1 MANSENTLPLDLL
14 YNPQAAYE
22 PPTIQAAKPKDNR
35 VQAYQDFVSKF
46 PQLSH
51 VPYEVWNAEVDKAQ
65 AEGAARMEAT
75 REQMAREGVA
85 GVGPVGAQMMS
96 PAAPPTDLTTGLRD
110 VSTTLAKPIS
120 SFIEFTKAPE
130 VAGAA
135 AAPFGQIADIVA
147 GTTAPGFGEGKYEQ
161 IAKTIGSGLPR
172 SVAPGVAATVA
183 GGPAVGLGASLADVA
198 AQTMAAGGSIEDAAK
213 AVAITGA
220 AGYAGSKLG
229 TVGEQFVGRQITRA
243 IDQGGRDAVGREVN
257 RQLVNEA
264 MTGLS
269 PKIGRV
275 VGEATGAGVTT
286 AAAQAIQG
294 EDPTKPENLF
304 TSLANAATFG
314 TMAAAGAAANKNA
327 TNVKAAEELNRWWLT
342 KQAKEPGQPV
352 LPKSPAEGSY
362 VARLFD
368 ESSSI
373 PDNDIKSWRES
384 VVKDGLDDIRLAR
397 TEMERQGM
405 VRKLAQA
412 LIESRNLDRIGDNA
426 IQTARMAYIAPPRTV
441 EDLANL
447 TRRINV
453 LTEDAFRVLDERV
466 AAGDPEA
473 VSSTALRQLRSQGY
487 FTENITFDW
496 LVNQFGEA
504 QAMSLSNSNA
514 TAYTMLTN
522 QLANRLIVLASAA
535 KEKRGESLVEQSVR
549 TVDESKNAQ
558 YDRDLARRFVDQL
571 AKISPEYGKD
581 PQTDESFALKLYNR
595 FTHHEE
601 NDNRYDTG
609 EGNRFMEEVSQ
620 VIESLTAGKTAD
632 QIASIDWE
640 NVKVPQEVETRQLD
654 ETTGEERRVRS
665 FKDVTLGDYVA
676 KDFEGKYTKKVY
688 GRSTRSQKELVM
700 SQIGLED
707 KRPVETKGQEALSEQ
722 ELYGVPREK
731 ESQLEQMPATQPEV
745 QEDWYQ
751 HTDKLRQYV
760 ETTQPENLWKAVAP
774 AFISPGATKVHGK
787 TEARWR
793 PVIKELAQVLFESG
807 QTKAGEKIEAR
818 PAAQELMDKLGLQ
831 PRVGGTPAD
840 AVMEYLRGGLK
851 QSGRT
856 VEQFRTEFIQ
866 QLAKG
871 AGLDIQVSE
880 PRSAF
885 IPGRPTYKQTVAQ
898 GIKQWVYLYGLDPK
912 GRYTRELKA
921 PPEEHLLLGASSGMG
936 GAADVYHI
944 ASQAA
949 LMQGMTLDSAESAVK
964 LAMTIVNSMN
974 MNPDAYLKLSR
985 PTAFPLVPVT
995 EQVTTEKLEK
1005 GGYTTGIMMP
1015 SDLSNTMPFVALAYD
1030 QLGKSGQQNIMMRLL
1045 LDTLVHENVHLI
1057 EEAVK
1062 FDKNPTLGEQYNYK
1076 PRFINQTY
1084 SEEQKQAVVNLQKLA
1099 VELREPGR
1107 RVLLETLAS
1116 IAYPAEIR
1124 QEPHMA
1130 GTLKSLIDYGA
1141 TKLQDFNPEEFVTV
1155 AAQLIGVGMLTGN
1168 MHKMTQQEVL
1178 SAFPDEMVMFA
1189 KSVYRDISQ
1198 NLEVVKQVILSD
1210 AFRNTP
1216 AGQLMDQT
1224 HGITQQSL
1232 AEDVGRVIKQVK
1244 QIVVARD
1251 PQLAL
1256 AQMTQLYNGL
1266 KGGHFESL
1274 VPPFILATEP
1284 IPKDVLKLLGPG
1296 VGQRTLEDLARW
1308 KATSKGE
1315 SGLLFDLPSSSR
1327 QFAEDKDAWLM
1338 EQEMLGVEKA
1348 QPPKPPKINQL
1359 TLQFPEDEKLPPMT
1373 VRMDFV
1379 TRSLMLTQQ
1388 ALDRLSRRGIPIAH
1402 SMIQALNQ
1410 LVPAERRMS
1419 ISMLAPF
1426 MTAKGKFDPDNPAI
1440 QLFRDKSAAGE
1451 RDRNLLNRV
1460 AKWAQTDQAAPFEQ
1474 NSRGEWQLVES
1485 AGRALG
1491 LGPGAVPQRVVD
1503 SFLKM
1508 TEAMQVAATQ
1518 LHSSQVNSV
1527 SNRVARMLL
1536 SLHPE
1541 EVTPLS
1547 SEQAFSAADKLVR
1560 GMAYGNQRLA
1570 TDGLEMMLPHARE
1583 SVMQFL
1589 NSGVIKGL
1597 VDLKE
1602 HLDSRGTWFLTEQRP
1617 GQYLVKGR
1625 DAKGKPA
1632 VDGADN
1638 MIEVNKLRQLY
1649 ESRGY
1654 KNIEVISKAEHAK
1667 YAKYDSPEGILNRY
1681 IEAEQEYW
1689 ENFLSSNPKGL
1700 SEQQIAALRAYAP
1713 VVGQGVAEA
1722 LQKKS
1727 VSKFLIE
1734 RRSVA
1739 SVAGLDYVSSMLDYI
1754 PRLASTIAR
1763 RETRQRVELLLADP
1777 SVKGQE
1783 PFANWMRDNL
1793 NAALFPSQR
1802 WERNMQA
1809 FTAGWYMAANMSSM
1823 IINGADAVTV
1833 VPETLLS
1840 KGPEGYNLI
1849 KAGKDVSRGFIDAV
1863 WTNSKNNAGEIERTA
1878 KTVEAEL
1885 NAAQFAKR
1893 APRKFTRE
1901 EIVSYAA
1908 YNVVELQMMDKGLLQ
1923 DVFEHSD
1930 FKDLSARAFAL
1941 RKNAPTVGDLVADP
1955 AYRVIRTMMAI
1966 PRLTHQ
1972 FNNYAAYF
1980 AGLSQA
1986 IDMDMGPKEA
1996 MAHADLVRTLSLFS
2010 GGKTNAPGYM
2020 GRYFKGSG
2028 LSTMRV
2034 MHTMQQYT
2042 TGILGRY
2049 YTNVA
2054 DSISDDP
2061 NLTDAQK
2068 SQARK
2073 ATGSLL
2079 MTQLAVAGLLGLPGF
2094 AAALALLKEAF
2105 GVNAEADVRKGIA
2118 YLAGADKDNS
2128 GFRGLVTEVAMN
2140 GAPNQFFGVAVGQR
2154 LGTSQFYGFS
2164 PYEGFNLMDFG
2175 AAPSIV
2181 GKMWNG
2187 LGYLS
2192 QGDTTKAITS
2202 LSPNFLQRHV
2212 QMGMNRLKFG
2222 DWQFRNPEGRPI
2234 YDPSMTDML
2243 KYAAGF
2249 DPSRLS
2255 EAKRKDMLISEST
2268 RLFNKERDKQINDA
2282 AVALNQGDRGPL
2294 MKWTQDQI
2302 KLDPT
2307 IAMRDPM
2314 APTRVVTNKASELQ
2328 QVQDPLSRTPLANS
2342 REAKAIAQTFP
2353 AGLTERRSELDAAKA
2368 RIQSE
2373 AAAGNLRAGT
2383 VGSIPRAAMIDKLTA
2398 QGLTRAEAEQV
2409 LRMMGM

>member
-35 VQAYQDFVSKF
+35 IQAYKDFVTQF

-65 AEGAARMEAT
+65 VEGQARMTAT

-85 GVGPVGAQMMS
+85 GVGPVGAQMMES
-96 PAAPPTDLTTGLRD
+96 RAPTDLTTGLRD
-110 VSTTLAKPIS
+110 ISTTVAKPIS
-120 SFIEFTKAPE
+120 SFVEFTKAPE

-135 AAPFGQIADIVA
+135 VAPFGQLADIIA

-172 SVAPGVAATVA
+172 SIAPGVAATAV
-183 GGPAVGLGASLADVA
+183 GGPAAGFGVSLADVA
-198 AQTMAAGGSIEDAAK
+198 TQTMAAGGSIEDAAK

-220 AGYAGSKLG
+220 AGSAASKLG
-229 TVGEQFVGRQITRA
+229 GVGERFVGRQITQA
-243 IDQGGRDAVGREVN
+243 IERGGADAVGREMN

-275 VGEATGAGVTT
+275 VGEAAGAGITT
-286 AAAQAIQG
+286 AAAQAIEGQ
-294 EDPTKPENLF
+294 DPTKPENLF
-304 TSLANAATFG
+304 TSIANAATFG
-314 TMAAAGAAANKNA
+314 TMAAANAAANKSA
-327 TNVKAAEELNRWWLT
+327 INVRASEELNRWWMM
-342 KQAKEPGQPV
+342 KQSKEPGQPA
-352 LPKSPAEGSY
+352 LPKTPSESTY
-362 VARLFD
+362 VAKLFD
-368 ESSSI
+368 KSSSI
-373 PDNDIKSWRES
+373 PDNDLKAWRES
-384 VVKDGLDDIRLAR
+384 VVKDGLSDIQLAR
-397 TEMERQGM
+397 SDVERQSM
-405 VRKLAQA
+405 VRKLSEA
-412 LIESRNLDRIGDNA
+412 LVESRNLDRIGDSA
-426 IQTARMAYIAPPRTV
+426 IQTARMAYISPPRTV

-522 QLANRLIVLASAA
+522 QLANRLVVLASAA
-535 KEKRGESLVEQSVR
+535 KDKRGESLVEQSVK
-549 TVDESKNAQ
+549 TVDESKSAQ
-558 YDRDLARRFVDQL
+558 YDRELARRFVDQL
-571 AKISPEYGKD
+571 AKIPSEYGKD

-620 VIESLTAGKTAD
+620 VIESLTAGKTPE
-632 QIASIDWE
+632 QIAAIDWQ
-640 NVKVPQEVETRQLD
+640 NVKVPQEIETRQAD

-665 FKDVTLGDYVA
+665 FKDVALGDYLT
-676 KDFEGKYTKKVY
+676 KDFEGKYTKKIY

-700 SQIGLED
+700 SQIGMEE
-707 KRPVETKGQEALSEQ
+707 KRPISEKGQEALSEQ

-731 ESQLEQMPATQPEV
+731 ESQLEQIPSTQPEV
-745 QEDWYQ
+745 TEDWYQ
-751 HTDKLRQYV
+751 HTDKLRQFV
-760 ETTQPENLWKAVAP
+760 DTAQPDDLWKAVAP
-774 AFISPGATKVHGK
+774 AFISPGAAKVHGK

-818 PAAQELMDKLGLQ
+818 PAAQELMEKLGLQ

-856 VEQFRTEFIQ
+856 VEQFRTEFVQ

-871 AGLDIQVSE
+871 AGLEIQAAT
-880 PRSAF
+880 PKSAY
-885 IPGRPTYKQTVAQ
+885 IPGRPTYKQTEKL
-898 GIKQWVYLYGLDPK
+898 GIKQWSYLYGLDPK

-921 PPEEHLLLGASSGMG
+921 PPEEHLLLGASGGMG

-974 MNPDAYLKLSR
+974 ANPDVYLKLSR
-985 PTAFPLVPVT
+985 TTAFPSVPIT
-995 EQVTTEKLEK
+995 EQVTTEKMAQ
-1005 GGYTTGIMMP
+1005 GGHTLGLMMP
-1015 SDLSNTMPFVALAYD
+1015 SDLSNTLPFVGLAYD
-1030 QLGKSGQQNIMMRLL
+1030 QLGKAGQQSVMMRLL
-1045 LDTLVHENVHLI
+1045 LDTIVHENTHLI
-1057 EEAVK
+1057 EEAIK
-1062 FDKNPTLGEQYNYK
+1062 FDKNPTLGEQFGYK
-1076 PRFINQTY
+1076 PRFTNQTY
-1084 SEEQKQAVVNLQKLA
+1084 SDEQKQAVVNLQKLA

-1107 RVLLETLAS
+1107 RVVLETLAS
-1116 IAYPAEIR
+1116 IAYPAEFR
-1124 QEPHMA
+1124 QDPHA
-1130 GTLKSLIDYGA
+1130 ARTLQSLINYGA
-1141 TKLQDFNPEEFVTV
+1141 TTLEDFNPQEFVTV
-1155 AAQLIGVGMLTGN
+1155 ATQLIGVGMLTGN
-1168 MHKMTQQEVL
+1168 VHKMTQQEVL
-1178 SAFPDEMVMFA
+1178 SSFPDEMVMFA

-1210 AFRNTP
+1210 AFRDTP
-1216 AGQLMDQT
+1216 AGKLMDQT
-1224 HGITQQSL
+1224 HGMTSKSL
-1232 AEDVGRVIKQVK
+1232 AEDVGKIVQQVR
-1244 QIVVARD
+1244 QIVVSRE

-1256 AQMTQLYNGL
+1256 AQMTQLYNNL
-1266 KGGHFESL
+1266 RGGQFESL
-1274 VPPFILATEP
+1274 VPPFILATER
-1284 IPKDVLKLLGPG
+1284 IPPEVLKLLGPG
-1296 VGQRTLEDLARW
+1296 VAQRTQEDLVRW
-1308 KATSKGE
+1308 KATAKGE
-1315 SGLLFDLPSSSR
+1315 SGLLFDLPMSVR
-1327 QFAEDKDAWLM
+1327 QFADDSQAWLTA
-1338 EQEMLGVEKA
+1338 QEMLRVDDA
-1348 QPPKPPKINQL
+1348 APPKPPKVTQL
-1359 TLQFPEDEKLPPMT
+1359 TIKFPEEEKVPPMT
-1373 VRMDFV
+1373 VRMDFA

-1388 ALDRLSRRGIPIAH
+1388 ALDRLSRRGIPVAH

-1410 LVPAERRMS
+1410 LVPAERRMAL
-1419 ISMLAPF
+1419 SMFAPF
-1426 MTAKGKFDPDNPAI
+1426 MTTKGKFDPDNPAV
-1440 QLFRDKSAAGE
+1440 QMFQDKSAEGE
-1451 RDRNLLNRV
+1451 RDRKLLNRV

-1474 NSRGEWQLVES
+1474 SSRGEWQLVES

-1491 LGPGAVPQRVVD
+1491 LGPGAVPQRVVNA
-1503 SFLKM
+1503 FLKM

-1541 EVTPLS
+1541 EVVPLQA
-1547 SEQAFSAADKLVR
+1547 EQAFTAADKLVR

-1583 SVMQFL
+1583 SVLQFL

-1625 DAKGKPA
+1625 DANGKAA
-1632 VDGADN
+1632 VDGAEN
-1638 MIEVNKLRQLY
+1638 MIEVNKLKQMY
-1649 ESRGY
+1649 ADRGY

-1734 RRSVA
+1734 RRSVP
-1739 SVAGLDYVSSMLDYI
+1739 SVAGIDYVSNMLDYI

-1763 RETRQRVELLLADP
+1763 RETRQRVELLLSDP
-1777 SVKGQE
+1777 RVKGQE

-1793 NAALFPSQR
+1793 NAALFPTQR

-1840 KGPEGYNLI
+1840 KGGEGYNLI
-1849 KAGKDVSRGFIDAV
+1849 HAGRDVERGFVDAI
-1863 WTNSKNNAGEIERTA
+1863 WTNSSKNAGEIRATA
-1878 KTVEAEL
+1878 KAVETEL
-1885 NAAQFAKR
+1885 NAADFAKR
-1893 APRKFTRE
+1893 AARKFTRD

-1941 RKNAPTVGDLVADP
+1941 RKNAPSVGDLVADP
-1955 AYRVIRTMMAI
+1955 AYRVIRTMMAV

-1986 IDMDMGPKEA
+1986 IDMGMGPKEA

-2042 TGILGRY
+2042 VGILGRY
-2049 YTNVA
+2049 FTNIS
-2054 DSISDDP
+2054 DSISNDP
-2061 NLTDAQK
+2061 HLTDVQK
-2068 SQARK
+2068 TQARK

-2105 GVNAEADVRKGIA
+2105 GVNAEADVRKGVA

-2140 GAPNQFFGVAVGQR
+2140 GVPNQFFGVSVGQR

-2164 PYEGFNLMDFG
+2164 PYDGFNLADMG

-2181 GKMWNG
+2181 SKMWNG

-2192 QGDTTKAITS
+2192 QGETAKGITS
-2202 LSPNFLQRHV
+2202 LAPNFLQRHV

-2268 RLFNKERDKQINDA
+2268 RLFNKERDRQINDA

-2294 MKWTQDQI
+2294 MKWVQDQV

-2314 APTRVVTNKASELQ
+2314 GPARVVTNKASEMQ
-2328 QVQDPLSRTPLANS
+2328 QVQDPLATTPLANS

-2353 AGLTERRSELDAAKA
+2353 AGLTERRSELEAAKA

-2373 AAAGNLRAGT
+2373 AAAGTLRAGS

-2409 LRMMGM
+2409 LRMIGM